1 MPNPVRRTCDK
12 TVVTLMV
19 LLLLMGLVTLFSAT
33 YYQKA
38 ATGDALAA
46 VKKQLI
52 GVALGAAACVT
63 LSRVPYRVFRRPK
76 VTLLLLAA
84 SALMLIL
91 VIIPGIGV
99 SINGSR
105 RWLNI
110 FGLSMQPSEFAKYAM
125 VVFMAGAL
133 DRRGEAIDRLFT
145 GIIPLLAVPGVM
157 FLLILEQPN
166 LSTGGSILI
175 CALVMLFAA
184 GIRRRHIALLGLGG
198 LAVGAFYAWS
208 APYRRERLLSFRD
221 PFAKMSDEGYQLSQS
236 LIALGSGGLFG
247 MGMGQGRQKFAYL
260 PYPESDFIFA
270 IVGEDFGLIGC
281 LTVIALF
288 VLFVLAGLRVSLAC
302 RDRFGCL
309 LGAGITSMIGLQAF
323 INMGVVTGMLPTTGL
338 PLPFF
343 SAGGT
348 SVSVMMAAV
357 GVLLSNFAFN
367 TYAMRRRINRGG
379 EEHEIQKAQKSGG
392 SGDGDDGRGG
402 GRAGGAAGA
411 GVQPGVPGAWD
422 SDRRQPKPLQGG
434 RDRPE
439 RRAGGRQSVF
449 HQRRGAEKEHGA
461 KPVYRV
467 PRARV

>member
-84 SALMLIL
+84 SALLLIL
-91 VIIPGIGV
+91 VIIPGVGV

-133 DRRGEAIDRLFT
+133 DRRGEAIRPPVY
-145 GIIPLLAVPGVM
+145 GHH
-157 FLLILEQPN
+157 
-166 LSTGGSILI
+166 S
-175 CALVMLFAA
+175 AA
-184 GIRRRHIALLGLGG
+184 GRAGRDVSADSGTAESLHRRQHPDLRAGDALCGGDSKAAHRAAGPAGG

-357 GVLLSNFAFN
+357 GVLLSISRENGA
-367 TYAMRRRINRGG
+367 RIV
-379 EEHEIQKAQKSGG
+379 EPTDQQS
-392 SGDGDDGRGG
+392 G
-402 GRAGGAAGA
+402 GRA
-411 GVQPGVPGAWD
+411 
-422 SDRRQPKPLQGG
+422 
-434 RDRPE
+434 
-439 RRAGGRQSVF
+439 
-449 HQRRGAEKEHGA
+449 
-461 KPVYRV
+461 
-467 PRARV
+467 

>member
-1 MPNPVRRTCDK
+1 MIKRAKRTCDK
-12 TVVTLMV
+12 TVVVLMV
-19 LLLLMGLVTLFSAT
+19 LLLIMGLITLFSAT

-52 GVALGAAACVT
+52 GVALGAAACVI
-63 LSRVPYRVFRRPK
+63 LSRVPYRFFRRPK
-76 VTLLLLAA
+76 VTLLLLAI
-84 SALMLIL
+84 SALLLIL

-110 FGLSMQPSEFAKYAM
+110 GGLSMQPSEFAKYAM
-125 VVFMAGAL
+125 VIFMAGAL
-133 DRRGEAIDRLFT
+133 DRRSEALGSLFT
-145 GIIPLLAVPGVM
+145 GVAPLLMIPGVM

-175 CALVMLFAA
+175 CALTMLFAA
-184 GIRRRHIALLGLGG
+184 GLKKRHMALLSVSGLC
-198 LAVGAFYAWS
+198 VGAFYAWS

-247 MGMGQGRQKFAYL
+247 MGLGQGKQKFAYL

-270 IVGEDFGLIGC
+270 IVGEDFGLLGC
-281 LTVIALF
+281 LTVIAMFAAF
-288 VLFVLAGLRVSLAC
+288 VFAGLRVSLNC

-323 INMGVVTGMLPTTGL
+323 INMGVVTGILPTTGL

-348 SVSVMMAAV
+348 SVSMIMAAV
-357 GVLLSNFAFN
+357 GILLSISRENGA
-367 TYAMRRRINRGG
+367 RI
-379 EEHEIQKAQKSGG
+379 QKSGG
-392 SGDGDDGRGG
+392 E
-402 GRAGGAAGA
+402 A
-411 GVQPGVPGAWD
+411 
-422 SDRRQPKPLQGG
+422 
-434 RDRPE
+434 
-439 RRAGGRQSVF
+439 
-449 HQRRGAEKEHGA
+449 
-461 KPVYRV
+461 
-467 PRARV
+467 